1 MNLFKSVN
9 ELLKSLITWVST
21 GTSKITDFSI
31 GSAIR
36 TLLEAVALQLEEFY
50 FNLHQSVEY
59 AIENAVYS
67 AFGFNKNPA
76 TNSTG
81 FVTLTFKNAIPKSIT
96 IKAGTV
102 FSTNPAATPVIYF
115 RSTEDIVVV
124 AETKQA
130 LIPVECVTKGT
141 VGNLPAN
148 TVVAMSTTN
157 SYIESVN
164 NESAFTNGTD
174 EENNTSRKARFKE
187 YIRSLQRGTKEAIA
201 YGTKTVPGVAGAW
214 VDDNYIGF
222 VRVYA
227 HDSNGELPNE
237 LKIQILEVLESYRA
251 AGIEVEVLPVVK
263 VETNI
268 SLNLILKDSA
278 DMDDTV
284 YGVENL
290 VINFLNN
297 FQVSEN
303 LYLSNLLSLI
313 TTSYKDVIVNI
324 EILDGYDT
332 NLQNNEL
339 IKAGIVT
346 VTGEY
351 LGDWRG

>member
-1 MNLFKSVN
+1 MNLFKSAN

-21 GTSKITDFSI
+21 GTSKITDFSV

-36 TLLEAVALQLEEFY
+36 TLLEAIALQLEEFY
-50 FNLHQSVEY
+50 FNMHQSVEY

-67 AFGFNKNPA
+67 AFGFSKNPSSS
-76 TNSTG
+76 STG

-96 IKAGTV
+96 IKAGTL

-115 RSTEDIVVV
+115 RSTEDVVV
-124 AETKQA
+124 IAETKQA

-141 VGNLPAN
+141 IGNLPAN
-148 TVVAMSTTN
+148 TVTSMATTN
-157 SYIESVN
+157 SYVESVSN
-164 NESAFTNGTD
+164 TSSFTNGTN
-174 EENNTSRKARFKE
+174 EENNTSRKTRFKE
-187 YIRSLQRGTKEAIA
+187 YIRSLQRGTKEAIS
-201 YGTKTVPGVAGAW
+201 YGAKTVPGVAGAW

-227 HDSNGELPNE
+227 HDSNGELPNK
-237 LKIQILEVLESYRA
+237 LKVQILEVLESYRA

-263 VETNI
+263 VETDV
-268 SLNLILKDSA
+268 SLNLILKDST
-278 DMDDTV
+278 DVDNTV

-290 VINFLNN
+290 VTNFLNN

-303 LYLSNLLSLI
+303 LYLSNLLSMV
-313 TTSYKDVIVNI
+313 TTSYKGVIANI
-324 EILDGYDT
+324 EVLEGHDT
-332 NLQNNEL
+332 DLQNNEL
-339 IKAGIVT
+339 IKAGTVT
-346 VTGEY
+346 ITGEY

>member
-1 MNLFKSVN
+1 MHLYKSAS

-59 AIENAVYS
+59 AIENAVYN
-67 AFGFNKNPA
+67 AFGFSKNA
-76 TNSTG
+76 ASNSTG
-81 FVTLTFKNAIPKSIT
+81 FVTLTFKNTIPQSIT
-96 IKAGTV
+96 LKSGTV
-102 FSTNPAATPVIYF
+102 FSTNPGITPVIYF
-115 RSTEDIVVV
+115 TSTEDIVII
-124 AETKQA
+124 AGTRQA
-130 LIPVECVTKGT
+130 LIPVECTTKGT

-148 TVVAMSTTN
+148 TINHIITTN

-164 NESAFTNGTD
+164 NESSFINGND
-174 EENNTSRKARFKE
+174 EESNVSRKARFKE

-201 YGTKTVPGVAGAW
+201 YGTKTVTGVAGAW

-227 HDSNGELPNE
+227 HDSNGELPNL
-237 LKIQILEVLESYRA
+237 LKNKILEVLEDYRA
-251 AGIEVEVLPVVK
+251 AGIEAEVLPVVK
-263 VETNI
+263 TEINVN
-268 SLNLILKDSA
+268 LNLILKDSA
-278 DMDDTV
+278 DMDGTV

-290 VINFLNN
+290 VTNFLNN

-303 LYLSNLLSLI
+303 LYASNLLTLI
-313 TTSYKDVIVNI
+313 TSSYKDVVVNI
-324 EILDGYDT
+324 EVLEGQDT
-332 NLQNNEL
+332 NIQNNEI

-346 VTGEY
+346 ITGEY
-351 LGDWRG
+351 LSDWRG

>member
-21 GTSKITDFSI
+21 GTSKITDFSV

-67 AFGFNKNPA
+67 AFGFNKNPSSS
-76 TNSTG
+76 STG
-81 FVTLTFKNAIPKSIT
+81 FVTITFKHAIPQSIT

-102 FSTNPAATPVIYF
+102 FSTNPSSTPVIYF
-115 RSTEDIVVV
+115 RSTEDIIVVMD
-124 AETKQA
+124 TKQV
-130 LIPVECVTKGT
+130 LVPVECVTKGAI
-141 VGNLPAN
+141 GNLPAN
-148 TVVAMSTTN
+148 TVTTITTTN
-157 SYIESVN
+157 SYIESIN
-164 NESAFTNGTD
+164 NESAFVNGTD
-174 EENNTSRKARFKE
+174 EENNASRKARFKE
-187 YIRSLQRGTKEAIA
+187 YIRSLQRGTKESIA

-227 HDSNGELPNE
+227 HDSKGELPNE
-237 LKIQILEVLESYRA
+237 LKIRILGVLEDYRA
-251 AGIEVEVLPVVK
+251 AGIEAEVLPVVK
-263 VETNI
+263 TETNI
-268 SLNLILKDSA
+268 SLNLILRESA
-278 DMDDTV
+278 DMDATV
-284 YGVENL
+284 YGVNTL
-290 VINFLNN
+290 VTNFLNN
-297 FQVSEN
+297 LQVSSN
-303 LYLSNLLSLI
+303 LYMSNLLSMV

-324 EILDGYDT
+324 EILEGHDT

-339 IKAGIVT
+339 IRAGIVT
-346 VTGEY
+346 ITGEH
-351 LGDWRG
+351 LSDWRG